1 MNLDRIKIAG
11 STHRVNNELVAD
23 RLYHVAASARVN
35 TLGELEGFDGGSVMT
50 LPSMMPMATFNR
62 SMGDTLHVDFTCAA
76 EKQGEVLAAISGFI
90 ADLEE
95 EGGEA

>member
-11 STHRVNNELVAD
+11 STHCVNNELVAD

-35 TLGELEGFDGGSVMT
+35 TLGELEGLDGGSVTT
-50 LPSMMPMATFNR
+50 LPTMLPMATFNR
-62 SMGDTLHVDFTCAA
+62 STGETLHVDFTCAA
-76 EKQGEVLAAISGFI
+76 DKQGEVLAAINGFI

-95 EGGEA
+95 KGGEA